1 MLIKPLFQF
10 IQSPAPSGIFQA
22 VEGRVSVFDLIQMGC
37 DRLADVE
44 TLRPAC
50 QLGKFSE
57 SVFKGGGNADGEHRE
72 HLVYVVIQSIQRLDL
87 PVNVSSRDCRDH
99 WLCRYPFTLELMAE
113 EKELRYDPAAIE
125 QKWQQR
131 WAADPML
138 YAAEPASGSKPKYFV
153 LEMLP
158 YPSGQLHMGHVRN
171 YAIGDALAR
180 QMWMRGYNVLHPMGW
195 DAFGL
200 PAENA
205 ALKNN
210 TPPREWTLA
219 NIAAMKRQMLRLG
232 LGYDWATE
240 VTTCLPDYYRWN
252 QWFFLRMYEKG
263 LVYRKKSKVNWCP
276 ECATVL
282 ANEQVIDGCCWRH
295 EDTKVE
301 QRDLE
306 QWFLRTTNYA
316 QELLDGLD
324 KLDGWP
330 EKVRTMQRNWIGR
343 SEGTEV
349 DFFLASDDIVAGS
362 TDSPVVFSPKP
373 DTVRIRV
380 FTTRVDTIF
389 GATSVQLAP
398 EHPLVTFFASADTA
412 LKAQVGMLLN
422 EQKKAREAANIG
434 EIEKHGIPTGKFA
447 VNPYN
452 GQRVPIWVANYVL
465 MEYGTGAIMSVPA
478 HDERDFEFAQKYG
491 IDIRRVIAPAGREGG
506 QTELPFVSEDGVL
519 VNSGEYNGLTCAQ
532 AQGQLQ
538 AAAARSA
545 FGEAKVIFRLKDWGI
560 SRQRYWGTPI
570 PMIHCERDGLVPVP
584 DDQLPVILPE
594 KIEITQQGGS
604 PLSRVPEF
612 VNVTC
617 PKCGGPAKRETDTM
631 DTFVDSS
638 WYFYRYTDA
647 HNAKAPFDPAVVRYW
662 FPIDQYIGGV
672 EHAIL
677 HLIYSRFW
685 TKVMRDLGIVAND
698 EPATR
703 LFTQGMVIK
712 DGAKMSKS
720 KGNVVSPD
728 DMVARYGADATRMY
742 ALFAAP
748 PDRDLDWQEDG
759 VAGVSRF
766 LARVWRIVDRHA
778 AIIGREPGASHPFRE
793 ESGKDGAPQ
802 SSENGPGQRLLRK
815 MHQTIAR
822 ITLDFE
828 GRWHF
833 NTCVAA
839 IMEYVNEL
847 QAADAELSAGA
858 VPAPVLHELLRT
870 LVLLLAPFAPFLA
883 AELWEE
889 LGERGNV
896 LRAPWPK
903 SDPELA
909 KEDEIEI
916 PVQING
922 KLATLV
928 RVAAE
933 TDAKTM
939 EAAALADPKVA
950 ARIAGRNVVKV
961 IVVPGRA
968 VNLVVK

>member
-1 MLIKPLFQF
+1 
-10 IQSPAPSGIFQA
+10 
-22 VEGRVSVFDLIQMGC
+22 
-37 DRLADVE
+37 
-44 TLRPAC
+44 
-50 QLGKFSE
+50 
-57 SVFKGGGNADGEHRE
+57 
-72 HLVYVVIQSIQRLDL
+72 
-87 PVNVSSRDCRDH
+87 
-99 WLCRYPFTLELMAE
+99 MAE
-113 EKELRYDPAAIE
+113 EKELRYDPASIE
-125 QKWQQR
+125 TKWQER
-131 WAADPML
+131 WAADPKL
-138 YAAEPASGSKPKYFV
+138 YAAEPASCGKPKYYV

-171 YAIGDALAR
+171 YSIGDALAR
-180 QMWMRGYNVLHPMGW
+180 HMWMRGYNVLHPMGW

-219 NIAAMKRQMLRLG
+219 NIAAMKRQMQRLG

-282 ANEQVIDGCCWRH
+282 ANEQVVDGCCWRH
-295 EDTKVE
+295 EDTVVE

-306 QWFLRTTNYA
+306 QWFLRITAYA
-316 QELLDGLD
+316 QELLDGLE
-324 KLDGWP
+324 KLEGWP

-349 DFFLASDDIVAGS
+349 DFFLEEGS
-362 TDSPVVFSPKP
+362 TLASQTADPSTAPAGADFAQDDKR
-373 DTVRIRV
+373 VRIRV

-398 EHPLVTFFASADTA
+398 EHPLVKAFCQADSE
-412 LKAQVGMLLN
+412 LKVKVDRLIE
-422 EQKKAREAANIG
+422 EQKSAREAGEIG
-434 EIEKHGIPTGKFA
+434 TIEKHGVPTGRFA
-447 VNPYN
+447 INPYN
-452 GQRVPIWVANYVL
+452 GERIPVWVANYIL
-465 MEYGTGAIMSVPA
+465 MDYGTGAIMSVPG
-478 HDERDFEFAQKYG
+478 HDERDFEFATKYG
-491 IDIRRVIAPAGREGG
+491 IEIRRVIAPAERGAE
-506 QTELPFVSEDGVL
+506 EPALPFTAEDGVL
-519 VNSGEYNGLTCAQ
+519 VNSGEYNGLSCSEAEKK
-532 AQGQLQ
+532 LQ
-538 AAAARSA
+538 EVAARGA
-545 FGEAKVIFRLKDWGI
+545 FGEASVTYRLKDWGV

-570 PMIHCERDGLVPVP
+570 PMIHCERDGLVSVP
-584 DDQLPVILPE
+584 DEQLPVVLPAQV
-594 KIEITQQGGS
+594 EITQQGGS

-612 VNVTC
+612 LNTTC
-617 PKCGGPAKRETDTM
+617 PRCGGPARRETDTM

-647 HNAKAPFDPAVVRYW
+647 KNDKAPFDPTSAQYW

-685 TKVMRDLGIVAND
+685 TKVMRDLGLITND
-698 EPATR
+698 EPARR

-766 LARVWRIVDRHA
+766 LGRVYRLVTKYA
-778 AIIGREPGASHPFRE
+778 
-793 ESGKDGAPQ
+793 APQ
-802 SSENGPGQRLLRK
+802 SQEMGQGSGAAGSAAALKLQRK
-815 MHQTIAR
+815 LHQTIAK
-822 ITLDFE
+822 ITQDFL

-839 IMEYVNEL
+839 IMELVNEL
-847 QAADAELSAGA
+847 QAADADLASGK
-858 VPAPVLHELLRT
+858 VPAAAVDELLRT
-870 LVLLLAPFAPFLA
+870 LVLLMAPFAPYLA

-889 LGERGNV
+889 LGEEGSV

-903 SDPELA
+903 SDPNLA
-909 KEDEIEI
+909 KEDELEI

-922 KLATLV
+922 KLVSVV
-928 RVAAE
+928 RVAA
-933 TDAKTM
+933 DADAQVI
-939 EAAALADPKVA
+939 EVA
-950 ARIAGRNVVKV
+950 ARSDEKVRARTAGKTVVKV
-961 IVVPGRA
+961 IVVPGRTA
-968 VNLVVK
+968 NLVVK

>member
-1 MLIKPLFQF
+1 
-10 IQSPAPSGIFQA
+10 
-22 VEGRVSVFDLIQMGC
+22 
-37 DRLADVE
+37 
-44 TLRPAC
+44 
-50 QLGKFSE
+50 
-57 SVFKGGGNADGEHRE
+57 
-72 HLVYVVIQSIQRLDL
+72 
-87 PVNVSSRDCRDH
+87 
-99 WLCRYPFTLELMAE
+99 MAE

-125 QKWQQR
+125 RKWQER
-131 WAADPML
+131 WAADPKL
-138 YAAEPASGSKPKYFV
+138 YAAEPATSTKPKYYV

-171 YAIGDALAR
+171 YTIGDALAR

-210 TPPREWTLA
+210 TPPREWTLG

-232 LGYDWATE
+232 LGYDWGTE
-240 VTTCLPDYYRWN
+240 ITTCLPDYYRWN
-252 QWFFLRMYEKG
+252 QWFFLRMYEKR
-263 LVYRKKSKVNWCP
+263 LAYRKKSKVNWCP

-306 QWFLRTTNYA
+306 QWFLRITAYA

-349 DFFLASDDIVAGS
+349 DFFLAEKVDQGVGS
-362 TDSPVVFSPKP
+362 RRQGTEKQGTGKRHPGSERQ
-373 DTVRIRV
+373 RIRV
-380 FTTRVDTIF
+380 FTTRVDTIL

-398 EHPLVTFFASADTA
+398 EHPLVASFCAADPD
-412 LKAQVGMLLN
+412 LKAKVAGLLE
-422 EQKKAREAANIG
+422 EQKKAKEAGDVGA
-434 EIEKHGIPTGKFA
+434 IEKHGVPTGRFA
-447 VNPYN
+447 INPYN
-452 GQRVPIWVANYVL
+452 GERVPIWVANYIL
-465 MEYGTGAIMSVPA
+465 MEYGTGAIMSVPG
-478 HDERDFEFAQKYG
+478 HDERDFEFATKYG
-491 IDIRRVIAPAGREGG
+491 IEIRRVIRPAFEV
-506 QTELPFVSEDGVL
+506 EDPEALPFVSEDGVL
-519 VNSGEYNGLTCAQ
+519 VNSGEYNGLSC
-532 AQGQLQ
+532 
-538 AAAARSA
+538 AAAQKRLQEVAERGK
-545 FGEAKVIFRLKDWGI
+545 FGNAAATFRLKDWGI

-584 DDQLPVILPE
+584 DEQLPVILPE
-594 KIEITQQGGS
+594 QIAITQQGGS
-604 PLSRVPEF
+604 PLARIPGF
-612 VNVTC
+612 VNTTC
-617 PKCGGPAKRETDTM
+617 PKCGGPARRETDTM

-647 HNAKAPFDPAVVRYW
+647 NNAKAPFDPATAQYW

-685 TKVMRDLGIVAND
+685 TKVMRDLGMVKND
-698 EPATR
+698 EPARR

-766 LARVWRIVDRHA
+766 L
-778 AIIGREPGASHPFRE
+778 G
-793 ESGKDGAPQ
+793 
-802 SSENGPGQRLLRK
+802 
-815 MHQTIAR
+815 
-822 ITLDFE
+822 E
-828 GRWHF
+828 G
-833 NTCVAA
+833 VAA
-839 IMEYVNEL
+839 GDEVL
-847 QAADAELSAGA
+847 AGGA
-858 VPAPVLHELLRT
+858 FRRHR
-870 LVLLLAPFAPFLA
+870 
-883 AELWEE
+883 
-889 LGERGNV
+889 
-896 LRAPWPK
+896 
-903 SDPELA
+903 
-909 KEDEIEI
+909 
-916 PVQING
+916 
-922 KLATLV
+922 ATLV
-928 RVAAE
+928 QNTIERSSPAPKAAP
-933 TDAKTM
+933 DHRQ
-939 EAAALADPKVA
+939 DH
-950 ARIAGRNVVKV
+950 ARF
-961 IVVPGRA
+961 
-968 VNLVVK
+968 

>member
-1 MLIKPLFQF
+1 M
-10 IQSPAPSGIFQA
+10 
-22 VEGRVSVFDLIQMGC
+22 
-37 DRLADVE
+37 AD
-44 TLRPAC
+44 
-50 QLGKFSE
+50 
-57 SVFKGGGNADGEHRE
+57 
-72 HLVYVVIQSIQRLDL
+72 
-87 PVNVSSRDCRDH
+87 
-99 WLCRYPFTLELMAE
+99 
-113 EKELRYDPAAIE
+113 EKEQLRYDPAAIE
-125 QKWQQR
+125 QKWQER
-131 WAADPML
+131 WAADPRL
-138 YAAEPASGSKPKYFV
+138 YAAEPATSKKPKYYV

-210 TPPREWTLA
+210 TPPREWTLG
-219 NIAAMKRQMLRLG
+219 NIASMKRQMQRIG
-232 LGYDWATE
+232 YAYDWATE
-240 VTTCLPDYYRWN
+240 ITTCLPDYYRWN

-306 QWFLRTTNYA
+306 QWFLRITAYA

-349 DFFLASDDIVAGS
+349 DFFLEEINQGS
-362 TDSPVVFSPKP
+362 GIMDQGSERQGTDNREQGTEKQ
-373 DTVRIRV
+373 RIRV

-398 EHPLVTFFASADTA
+398 EHPLVTAFSAADPD
-412 LKAQVGMLLN
+412 LKVKVAGLLD
-422 EQKKAREAANIG
+422 EQKKAREAGDVGA
-434 EIEKHGIPTGKFA
+434 IEKHGVATGRFA
-447 VNPYN
+447 INPYN
-452 GQRVPIWVANYVL
+452 GERVPIWVANYIL
-465 MEYGTGAIMSVPA
+465 MDYGTGAIMSVPA
-478 HDERDFEFAQKYG
+478 HDKRDFEFAMKYG
-491 IDIRRVIAPAGREGG
+491 IEIRRVIKPVEEAEGSDA
-506 QTELPFVSEDGVL
+506 LPFISEDGVL
-519 VNSGEYNGLTCAQ
+519 VNSGEYNGMSCAH
-532 AQGQLQ
+532 AQGKLQ
-538 AAAARSA
+538 EVAVRGQ
-545 FGEAKVIFRLKDWGI
+545 FGEAKVIFRLNDWGV

-570 PMIHCERDGLVPVP
+570 PMIHCERDGLVAIP

-604 PLSRVPEF
+604 PLGRVPEF
-612 VNVTC
+612 VNTTC
-617 PKCGGPAKRETDTM
+617 PKCGGPARRETDTM

-647 HNAKAPFDPAVVRYW
+647 KNAKAPFDPEIVQYW

-685 TKVMRDLGIVAND
+685 TKVMRDLGLVKND
-698 EPATR
+698 EPTQR

-720 KGNVVSPD
+720 KGNVISPD
-728 DMVARYGADATRMY
+728 DMVTRYGADSARMY
-742 ALFAAP
+742 SLFAAP

-766 LARVWRIVDRHA
+766 LSRVWRLYKKLEDLKRKYGNTSRHT
-778 AIIGREPGASHPFRE
+778 
-793 ESGKDGAPQ
+793 
-802 SSENGPGQRLLRK
+802 PGQAGERSEAETKLLRK
-815 MHQTIAR
+815 LHQTIAK
-822 ITLDFE
+822 ITFDFE

-833 NTCVAA
+833 NTSIAA
-839 IMEYVNEL
+839 IMELVNLLSFDEL
-847 QAADAELSAGA
+847 PIENGFAGIRPQTGWISPEA
-858 VPAPVLHELLRT
+858 TEEVYRVLP
-870 LVLLLAPFAPFLA
+870 LLLAPFAPFLA
-883 AELWEE
+883 AELWEA
-889 LGERGNV
+889 LGEKGAI

-922 KLATLV
+922 KLIAVV
-928 RVAAE
+928 RVAAGA
-933 TDAKTM
+933 DSKTM
-939 EAAALADPKVA
+939 EAAALANEKVRD
-950 ARIAGRNVVKV
+950 RIANKTVVKV

>member
-1 MLIKPLFQF
+1 M
-10 IQSPAPSGIFQA
+10 
-22 VEGRVSVFDLIQMGC
+22 
-37 DRLADVE
+37 AD
-44 TLRPAC
+44 
-50 QLGKFSE
+50 
-57 SVFKGGGNADGEHRE
+57 
-72 HLVYVVIQSIQRLDL
+72 
-87 PVNVSSRDCRDH
+87 
-99 WLCRYPFTLELMAE
+99 
-113 EKELRYDPAAIE
+113 EKEQLRYDPAAIE

-131 WAADPML
+131 WAADPTL
-138 YAAEPASGSKPKYFV
+138 YAAEPATSNKPKYYV

-180 QMWMRGYNVLHPMGW
+180 QMWMRGYKVLHPMGW

-210 TPPREWTLA
+210 TPPREWTLG
-219 NIAAMKRQMLRLG
+219 NIAAMKRQFKRLG
-232 LGYDWATE
+232 MGFDWATE

-263 LVYRKKSKVNWCP
+263 LAYRKKSKVNWCP

-301 QRDLE
+301 QRDLV
-306 QWFLRTTNYA
+306 QWFFRITAYA
-316 QELLDGLD
+316 QELLEGLD

-349 DFFLASDDIVAGS
+349 DFFLEEIKQRSGTRDQGLE
-362 TDSPVVFSPKP
+362 KQ
-373 DTVRIRV
+373 RIRV

-398 EHPLVTFFASADTA
+398 EHPLVKAFTAEDAD
-412 LKAQVGMLLN
+412 LKEKVDELLAQ
-422 EQKKAREAANIG
+422 QKTAREAGDLGAID
-434 EIEKHGIPTGKFA
+434 KHGVATGRFA
-447 VNPYN
+447 VNPYS
-452 GQRVPIWVANYVL
+452 GERVPIWVANYIL
-465 MEYGTGAIMSVPA
+465 MDYGTGAIMSVPA
-478 HDERDFEFAQKYG
+478 HDERDFEFATKYG
-491 IDIRRVIAPAGREGG
+491 IEIRQVIKPLEEADGSNA
-506 QTELPFVSEDGVL
+506 LPFVSEDGML
-519 VNSGEYNGLTCAQ
+519 VNSGEYNGLSCVQ
-532 AQGQLQ
+532 AQKKLQEVATRGQ
-538 AAAARSA
+538 
-545 FGEAKVIFRLKDWGI
+545 FGEEKVIFRLKDWGV

-570 PMIHCERDGLVPVP
+570 PMIHCERDGLVAVP

-604 PLSRVPEF
+604 PLGRVPDF
-612 VNVTC
+612 VNTTC
-617 PKCGGPAKRETDTM
+617 PKCGGPARRETDTM

-647 HNAKAPFDPAVVRYW
+647 KNAKAPFDPAIVKYW

-685 TKVMRDLGIVAND
+685 TKVMRDLGLVEND
-698 EPATR
+698 EPTKR

-728 DMVARYGADATRMY
+728 DMVARYGADSARMY
-742 ALFAAP
+742 SLFAAP

-766 LARVWRIVDRHA
+766 LGRVWRIVTKYAPVART
-778 AIIGREPGASHPFRE
+778 ASAQTV
-793 ESGKDGAPQ
+793 DAPAGL
-802 SSENGPGQRLLRK
+802 SLTLLRK
-815 MHQTIAR
+815 LHKTIAKV
-822 ITLDFE
+822 TQDFE

-833 NTCVAA
+833 NTDVAA
-839 IMEYVNEL
+839 IMELVNEM
-847 QAADAELSAGA
+847 QDADAQLASGEVA
-858 VPAPVLHELLRT
+858 APVVRELLRT

-889 LGERGNV
+889 LGEDGAI

-903 SDPELA
+903 SDPSLA

-922 KLATLV
+922 KLVTVV
-928 RVAAE
+928 RVAAGA
-933 TDAKTM
+933 DPGTM
-939 EAAALADPKVA
+939 ETAALVNDKVRD
-950 ARIAGRNVVKV
+950 RIAGKTLVKV
-961 IVVPGRA
+961 IAVPGRA

>member
-1 MLIKPLFQF
+1 M
-10 IQSPAPSGIFQA
+10 
-22 VEGRVSVFDLIQMGC
+22 
-37 DRLADVE
+37 AD
-44 TLRPAC
+44 
-50 QLGKFSE
+50 
-57 SVFKGGGNADGEHRE
+57 D
-72 HLVYVVIQSIQRLDL
+72 
-87 PVNVSSRDCRDH
+87 
-99 WLCRYPFTLELMAE
+99 
-113 EKELRYDPAAIE
+113 KELRYDPATIE
-125 QKWQQR
+125 QKWQER
-131 WAADPML
+131 WAADPKL
-138 YAAEPASGSKPKYFV
+138 YAAEPATSDKPKYYV

-210 TPPREWTLA
+210 MPPREWTLG

-240 VTTCLPDYYRWN
+240 VTTCLPEYYRWN

-282 ANEQVIDGCCWRH
+282 ANEQVVDGCCWRH
-295 EDTKVE
+295 EDTQVE

-306 QWFLRTTNYA
+306 QWFLRITAYA

-349 DFFLASDDIVAGS
+349 DF
-362 TDSPVVFSPKP
+362 
-373 DTVRIRV
+373 TVENRPEKIRV

-398 EHPLVTFFASADTA
+398 EHPVVATFSAADA
-412 LKAQVGMLLN
+412 KLRAQVAELLD
-422 EQKKAREAANIG
+422 EQKKAREAGDVGA
-434 EIEKHGIPTGKFA
+434 IEKHGVATGRFA
-447 VNPYN
+447 INPYN
-452 GQRVPIWVANYVL
+452 GERVPIWVANYIL
-465 MEYGTGAIMSVPA
+465 MDYGTGAIMSVPA
-478 HDERDFEFAQKYG
+478 HDERDFEFATKYG
-491 IDIRRVIAPAGREGG
+491 IEIRRVIKPLEEFEGS
-506 QTELPFVSEDGVL
+506 EKLPFISEDGLL
-519 VNSGEYNGLTCAQ
+519 VNSGEYDGLTCSQ
-532 AQGQLQ
+532 AQEQLQ
-538 AAAARSA
+538 KAAARSA
-545 FGEAKVIFRLKDWGI
+545 FGEGKGVFRLKDWGV

-604 PLSRVPEF
+604 PLGRVPSF
-612 VNVTC
+612 VNTTC
-617 PKCGGPAKRETDTM
+617 PKCGGPARRETDTM

-647 HNAKAPFDPAVVRYW
+647 RDTKAPFDSATVQYW

-685 TKVMRDLGIVAND
+685 TKVMRDLGMVKND
-698 EPATR
+698 EPARR

-748 PDRDLDWQEDG
+748 PDRALDWQEDG

-766 LARVWRIVDRHA
+766 L
-778 AIIGREPGASHPFRE
+778 
-793 ESGKDGAPQ
+793 GKVYRTLLSYADPTSLGWNDPIDLDQ
-802 SSENGPGQRLLRK
+802 LWPYERDILRK
-815 MHQTIAR
+815 LHQTVHKVTA
-822 ITLDFE
+822 DFE

-839 IMEYVNEL
+839 LMELHNALPPVVVP
-847 QAADAELSAGA
+847 QVIPDGA
-858 VPAPVLHELLRT
+858 INKAPLHGSVRRQVCEKFI
-870 LVLLLAPFAPFLA
+870 LLLAPFAPFLA
-883 AELWEE
+883 AELWEQ
-889 LGERGNV
+889 LGGEGSV

-903 SDPELA
+903 SDPGLA

-922 KLATLV
+922 KLTAVV
-928 RVAAE
+928 RVAADA
-933 TDAKTM
+933 DAKTM
-939 EAAALADPKVA
+939 EAAALADPKIC
-950 ARIAGRNVVKV
+950 ARTADKNVVKV

>member
-1 MLIKPLFQF
+1 
-10 IQSPAPSGIFQA
+10 
-22 VEGRVSVFDLIQMGC
+22 
-37 DRLADVE
+37 
-44 TLRPAC
+44 
-50 QLGKFSE
+50 
-57 SVFKGGGNADGEHRE
+57 
-72 HLVYVVIQSIQRLDL
+72 
-87 PVNVSSRDCRDH
+87 
-99 WLCRYPFTLELMAE
+99 MAE
-113 EKELRYDPAAIE
+113 DTEIRYDPAAIE
-125 QKWQQR
+125 PKWQQR
-131 WAADPML
+131 WAADPKM
-138 YAAEPASGSKPKYFV
+138 YAAEPANCGKPKYYV

-171 YAIGDALAR
+171 YSIGDALAR
-180 QMWMRGYNVLHPMGW
+180 HMWMRGYNVLHPMGW

-205 ALKNN
+205 ALKNH

-219 NIAAMKRQMLRLG
+219 NIAAMKRQFLRLG
-232 LGYDWATE
+232 MGFDWATE

-252 QWFFLRMYEKG
+252 QWFFLRMYERG
-263 LVYRKKSKVNWCP
+263 LAYRKKSKVNWCP

-282 ANEQVIDGCCWRH
+282 ANEQVIDGRCWRH
-295 EDTKVE
+295 EDTIVE
-301 QRDLE
+301 QRDLV
-306 QWFLRTTNYA
+306 QWFFRITAYA

-349 DFFLASDDIVAGS
+349 DFFLAEEADEGSGIRDQGSELDDLIVKVGLHGLDDGS
-362 TDSPVVFSPKP
+362 RESRT
-373 DTVRIRV
+373 RIRV

-398 EHPLVTFFASADTA
+398 QHPLVAAFTA
-412 LKAQVGMLLN
+412 VNPELKAQVDEMIGQ
-422 EQKKAREAANIG
+422 QKRAREAGDLGA
-434 EIEKHGIPTGKFA
+434 IEKHGVPTGHFA
-447 VNPYN
+447 INPYN
-452 GQRVPIWVANYVL
+452 GERVPVWVANYIL
-465 MEYGTGAIMSVPA
+465 ADYGTGAIMSVPG
-478 HDERDFEFAQKYG
+478 HDERDFEFAAKYG
-491 IDIRRVIAPAGREGG
+491 LPIVQVVHPEQETLAVV
-506 QTELPFVSEDGVL
+506 LPFATEDGVL
-519 VNSGEYNGLTCAQ
+519 MNSGEYDGLSCTQ
-532 AQGQLQ
+532 AQKKLQ
-538 AAAARSA
+538 EVAVQGA
-545 FGEAKVIFRLKDWGI
+545 FGEPKVTFRLKDWGV

-570 PMIHCERDGLVPVP
+570 PMIHCERDGIVPVP
-584 DDQLPVILPE
+584 EDQLPVLLPE
-594 KIEITQQGGS
+594 QIEITQQGGS

-647 HNAKAPFDPAVVRYW
+647 KNANAPFDPDVVQYW

-685 TKVMRDLGIVAND
+685 TRVMRDLGLVQHD
-698 EPATR
+698 EPVR
-703 LFTQGMVIK
+703 HQFSQGMVIK
-712 DGAKMSKS
+712 DGHKMSKNR
-720 KGNVVSPD
+720 GNVVSPD
-728 DMVARYGADATRMY
+728 DMVARFGADAARMY

-766 LARVWRIVDRHA
+766 LSRSYRLGVKYAPVARSAH
-778 AIIGREPGASHPFRE
+778 GRPAVEPTGTSL
-793 ESGKDGAPQ
+793 K
-802 SSENGPGQRLLRK
+802 LLRK
-815 MHQTIAR
+815 LHQTIAK

-839 IMEYVNEL
+839 IMELVNEI
-847 QAADAELSAGA
+847 QAADAQLAAGEI
-858 VPAPVLHELLRT
+858 PAPVVRELFRS
-870 LVLLLAPFAPFLA
+870 LVLLLSPFAPYLA

-889 LGERGNV
+889 LGEEGAL
-896 LRAPWPK
+896 LRSPWPV
-903 SDPELA
+903 SDPGLA
-909 KEDEIEI
+909 KEDELEI

-922 KLATLV
+922 KLVTVV
-928 RVAAE
+928 RVQA
-933 TDAKTM
+933 DADSGSI
-939 EAAALADPKVA
+939 EAAALADEKV
-950 ARIAGRNVVKV
+950 RSRTAGKTVVKV
-961 IVVPGRA
+961 IVVPGKL

>member
-1 MLIKPLFQF
+1 M
-10 IQSPAPSGIFQA
+10 
-22 VEGRVSVFDLIQMGC
+22 
-37 DRLADVE
+37 AD
-44 TLRPAC
+44 
-50 QLGKFSE
+50 
-57 SVFKGGGNADGEHRE
+57 
-72 HLVYVVIQSIQRLDL
+72 
-87 PVNVSSRDCRDH
+87 
-99 WLCRYPFTLELMAE
+99 
-113 EKELRYDPAAIE
+113 EKEQLRYDPAAIE
-125 QKWQQR
+125 QKWQER
-131 WAADPML
+131 WAADPKL
-138 YAAEPASGSKPKYFV
+138 YAAEPATSEKPKYYV

-210 TPPREWTLA
+210 TPPREWTLS
-219 NIAAMKRQMLRLG
+219 NIAAMKRQFNRLG
-232 LGYDWATE
+232 MGFDWATE
-240 VTTCLPDYYRWN
+240 VTTCMPDYYRWN

-263 LVYRKKSKVNWCP
+263 LAYRKKSKVNWCP

-301 QRDLE
+301 QCDLV
-306 QWFLRTTNYA
+306 QWFLRITAYA

-349 DFFLASDDIVAGS
+349 DFFLAEKADKGPGAREQGTEKI
-362 TDSPVVFSPKP
+362 
-373 DTVRIRV
+373 RIRV

-398 EHPLVTFFASADTA
+398 EHPLVKAFTAEDAD
-412 LKAQVGMLLN
+412 LKSKVDELL
-422 EQKKAREAANIG
+422 EQQKTAREAGDLGAID
-434 EIEKHGIPTGKFA
+434 KHGVATGRFA
-447 VNPYN
+447 MNPYN
-452 GQRVPIWVANYVL
+452 GEQVPIWVANYIL
-465 MEYGTGAIMSVPA
+465 MDYGTGAIMSVPA
-478 HDERDFEFAQKYG
+478 HDGRDFEFAMKYG
-491 IDIRRVIAPAGREGG
+491 IEIRRVIKPLTEGEG
-506 QTELPFVSEDGVL
+506 SDALPFISEDGVL
-519 VNSGEYNGLTCAQ
+519 VNSGEYDGLTCVQ
-532 AQGQLQ
+532 AQMKLQEVATRGQ
-538 AAAARSA
+538 
-545 FGEAKVIFRLKDWGI
+545 FGEEKIIFRLKDWGV

-584 DDQLPVILPE
+584 DEQLPVILPE

-604 PLSRVPEF
+604 PLARVPEF
-612 VNVTC
+612 VNTTC
-617 PKCGGPAKRETDTM
+617 PKCGGPARRETDTM

-647 HNAKAPFDPAVVRYW
+647 KNSSAPFGRERAEYW

-685 TKVMRDLGIVAND
+685 TKVMRDLDLIKND
-698 EPATR
+698 EPVGR

-728 DMVARYGADATRMY
+728 DMVSRYGADSARMY
-742 ALFAAP
+742 SLFAAP

-766 LARVWRIVDRHA
+766 LSRVWRIVTKYAPA
-778 AIIGREPGASHPFRE
+778 ART
-793 ESGKDGAPQ
+793 GAPR
-802 SSENGPGQRLLRK
+802 SGVLDVSNSGTNKGTRLLRK
-815 MHQTIAR
+815 LHQTITK
-822 ITLDFE
+822 ITQDFE

-833 NTCVAA
+833 NTDVAA
-839 IMEYVNEL
+839 IMELVNEI
-847 QAADAELSAGA
+847 QDADARLAAGEI
-858 VPAPVLHELLRT
+858 PAPVVHELLRN

-883 AELWEE
+883 AELWEVM
-889 LGERGNV
+889 GEKGAI

-922 KLATLV
+922 KLIAVV
-928 RVAAE
+928 RVAAGA
-933 TDAKTM
+933 DPKTI
-939 EAAALADPKVA
+939 EAAALANEKV
-950 ARIAGRNVVKV
+950 RERTSGKNVVKV